1 MEQKEGIQIDIEHK
15 TIKGYLLKKGK
26 PLKQRLKEQMEQL
39 KDAFMCKMFFGIP
52 QSLKENKFT
61 ESIY

>member
-39 KDAFMCKMFFGIP
+39 KDAFMCKMFFGSP
-52 QSLKENKFT
+52 KA
-61 ESIY
+61 